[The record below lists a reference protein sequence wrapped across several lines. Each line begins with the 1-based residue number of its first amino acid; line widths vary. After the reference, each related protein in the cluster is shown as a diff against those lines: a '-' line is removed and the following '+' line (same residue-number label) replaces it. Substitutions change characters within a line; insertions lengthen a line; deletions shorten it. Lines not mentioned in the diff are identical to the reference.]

1 MSKGWIKYAVTTAI
15 GLLIAFMVLQARDLW
30 TEDNVK
36 EKIEIFC
43 DALFVSGI
51 LLTGFGGLM
60 FCSSK
65 GAFDGISY
73 LFHIFFVGHNWSKTK
88 FKERQTYGEYVEE
101 KNAKRENRVNTSF
114 VLIVGAV
121 FLLASILLLIVYSN
135 M

>member
-1 MSKGWIKYAVTTAI
+1 MSKNWIKYAVTTAI
-15 GLLIAFMVLQARDLW
+15 GLLIAFMVLQAKDLW
-30 TEDNVK
+30 TTDDVK
-36 EKIEIFC
+36 ERVEIFC

-51 LLTGFGGLM
+51 LITGFGGLL

-73 LFHIFFVGHNWSKTK
+73 LFHIFLVGHNWSKTK
-88 FKERQTYGEYVEE
+88 FRERQTYGEYVEE
-101 KNAKRENRVNTSF
+101 KNAKRENRINTNF

-121 FLLASILLLIVYSN
+121 FLLTSIVLLIVYSN